1 MKILMNWAK
10 CGHAKG
16 DIMNINK
23 LIRAL
28 RNNNKLFDGTNKQQ
42 QQIERLILKCK
53 DKLKHNQPSHNN
65 LNGCIICL
73 TD

>member
-1 MKILMNWAK
+1 
-10 CGHAKG
+10 
-16 DIMNINK
+16 MNINK

-53 DKLKHNQPSHNN
+53 DKLKHNQQSQNN